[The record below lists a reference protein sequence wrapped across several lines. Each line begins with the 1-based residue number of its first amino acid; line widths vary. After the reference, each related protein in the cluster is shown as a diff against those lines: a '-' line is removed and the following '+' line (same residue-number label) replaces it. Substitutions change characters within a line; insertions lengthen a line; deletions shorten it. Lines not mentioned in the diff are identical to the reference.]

1 MQRPAF
7 AAQTRCPA
15 PKMTAAGTRAAG
27 FKRVPRG
34 VAAAEIKFRV
44 TAINAPPTARFRRL
58 PFTKRT
64 ANAAEIVFF
73 LQFCELVG
81 NFFRRSFLKE

>member
-1 MQRPAF
+1 
-7 AAQTRCPA
+7 
-15 PKMTAAGTRAAG
+15 MTAAGTRAAG
-27 FKRVPRG
+27 FKRIPGR

-64 ANAAEIVFF
+64 ANPAEIAFF
-73 LQFCELVG
+73 LQFGELIG
-81 NFFRRSFLKE
+81 DFFRRLFLKERMKRR